1 MFSNRRHYI
10 ILYRDKI
17 SVKFRLTHFMPL
29 VAFYIPWK
37 HKKVFWFSNVFKGY
51 TKRPVEGNG
60 LIKVVFPMS
69 FLGLSVILE
78 SFNQHWKNSE
88 KENSVFDILTIL
100 THMEELVLYW
110 IQYTNSLKYK
120 VGCFWCFSWFTQ
132 SIKFFEFHYRTDVW
146 KAWFIKQTVKMNG
159 SSFSNF

>member
-120 VGCFWCFSWFTQ
+120 VGCFWCFSCVYP
-132 SIKFFEFHYRTDVW
+132 I
-146 KAWFIKQTVKMNG
+146 N
-159 SSFSNF
+159 